1 MSAETAAQFPI
12 STRPLD
18 ESRVQDALRSA
29 YEGVDAEPGGWQR
42 LTELLGTLLERAAG
56 IVGERLGASGL
67 AGVLGWVALIA
78 VLGTAGWAVLWALR
92 RIGLVSESSV
102 RSEDAAS
109 AAVDWG
115 AVAAGALERGDLSE
129 ATHACYRELLAT
141 LASQG
146 WLTEQPGL
154 TAGDC
159 RRAARQIPGVY
170 PAIESATRAFERV
183 AYGNRGARDED
194 IALLRKARSLVATAP
209 RRSSAAAS
217 ES

>member
-1 MSAETAAQFPI
+1 MTVETAVQFPV

-42 LTELLGTLLERAAG
+42 LTELVGTLLEWVVG
-56 IVGERLGASGL
+56 FIGERLGAPGL

-78 VLGTAGWAVLWALR
+78 VVGATGWAVLWALR
-92 RIGLVSESSV
+92 RMGLVSESSL

-115 AVAAGALERGDLSE
+115 AVAVGALERGDLSE

-141 LASQG
+141 LAARG

-159 RRAARQIPGVY
+159 RRAARQIPGLY

-183 AYGNRGARDED
+183 AYGNRGARPED
-194 IALLRKARSLVATAP
+194 IALLRQARGLVAAAP
-209 RRSSAAAS
+209 RRSSAASS